1 MTTANDEIG
10 LTVTGRKPSRPPMQR
25 IVVDLALHNADPEPR
40 WFLVPAHTEHWAAEV
55 SVDGVEPVALGNG
68 AVVLGTFQGTGGF
81 VALLLAG
88 GAKVVVR
95 GLELSSSK
103 PVHSVDVRIARELT
117 VGDKPARA
125 WFPADPTS
133 KSATVDYAGFSP
145 LASQHTSDRSEV
157 KVSFDLV
164 RTQTVALP

>member
-1 MTTANDEIG
+1 MTTNDEVG
-10 LTVTGRKPSRPPMQR
+10 LTVTMRKPARPPMQR
-25 IVVDLALHNADPEPR
+25 VIVDLALHNADAEAR
-40 WFLVPAHTEHWAAEV
+40 WFLVPAHAEHWPTDV
-55 SVDGVEPVALGNG
+55 SVDGVEPVALGDG
-68 AVVLGTFQGTGGF
+68 AVVVGTFQGTGGF
-81 VALLLAG
+81 VALRLAG

-125 WFPADPTS
+125 WFPQDPTS
-133 KSATVDYAGFSP
+133 KSATVDYAGFKP